1 MPHPSRTLLGLAA
14 AATLGAGLACAS
26 ASAATLEVTAL
37 QRNGKPLAGAVM
49 TLEAQAPTLPPIAP
63 LQAVMDQID
72 LAFAPDVLVV
82 PVNSSVRFPNSD
94 AVSHQVYSFSS
105 ARKFQLP
112 LYRGKPYPPVAFDE
126 PGIVTLGC
134 NIHDRMLAYIVV
146 TAAPYFGRTD
156 AAGHWSVSDLPAGR
170 YLLTLWHPLLNEGQA
185 PGRVVEMTQEHESLE
200 LRLVKPLRPA
210 PLTGRPH
217 SWDY

>member
-1 MPHPSRTLLGLAA
+1 MSHPFRTLLGFAA
-14 AATLGAGLACAS
+14 AIPLVAGLACTS
-26 ASAATLEVTAL
+26 AFAATLEVTAL
-37 QRNGKPLAGAVM
+37 QRNGKPLAGAVV
-49 TLEAQAPTLPPIAP
+49 TLEARAPTLPSVAP
-63 LQAVMDQID
+63 VQAVMDQVD

-82 PVNSSVRFPNSD
+82 PVKSSVRFPNSD
-94 AVSHQVYSFSS
+94 AVSHQVYSFSP

-112 LYRGKPYPPVAFDE
+112 LYRGKPYPPVTFDE

-146 TAAPYFGRTD
+146 TAAPFFGRTD
-156 AAGHWSVSDLPAGR
+156 AAGRWAANDLPAGR
-170 YLLTLWHPLLNEGQA
+170 YQLTLWHPLLNEAGVAGQ
-185 PGRVVEMTQEHESLE
+185 VVEVTRDRESAE
-200 LRLVKPLRPA
+200 LRLTKPLRPA